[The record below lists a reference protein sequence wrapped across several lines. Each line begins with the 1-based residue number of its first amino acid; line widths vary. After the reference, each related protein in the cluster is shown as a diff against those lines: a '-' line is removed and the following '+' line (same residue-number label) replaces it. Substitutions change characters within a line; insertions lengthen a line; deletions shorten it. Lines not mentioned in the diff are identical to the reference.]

1 MIKCFAVGVIL
12 WLASSTVFA
21 QLTPEQ
27 TAARTKGL
35 ALYQQ
40 SDWYDSQPLLKIAA
54 EAGDSTAQY
63 YLGEAIRLSKRYT
76 TPEARRWYEASAK
89 QGDLFA
95 MLRLGDS
102 GDLCHTFGTCVEGGL
117 AWRDKALSLAYE
129 RAEKGDTEAMRVL
142 YHAEEG
148 LAWLEKAADAGD
160 TDAQQLLG
168 SFYKAGGGWFLTTG
182 NRNKAVER
190 YFRASAEGGNPV
202 GMMLYANYLFENDGS
217 KKEIRHWVKT
227 AAEAGYIDAVS
238 TYASNIAH
246 FPNDLDFPENLVAGY
261 GLTYLLSQLQG
272 GGVAPE
278 DGRRNL
284 PELAKRMTLAQ
295 IKEAEVFAE
304 EWTKAHPPLSY
315 FVPVYGH

>member
-1 MIKCFAVGVIL
+1 MVKQIGFVIL
-12 WLASSTVFA
+12 LFFSSVAFA
-21 QLTPEQ
+21 QLTTEQ
-27 TAARTKGL
+27 ESAKKKGL
-35 ALYQQ
+35 ELYNQYMGV
-40 SDWYDSQPLLKIAA
+40 SAVDPLRIAA
-54 EAGDSTAQY
+54 EAGDKTAQY
-63 YLGEAIRLSKRYT
+63 YLGETLRLNNMFMTS
-76 TPEARRWYEASAK
+76 EAQKWYEAAAK

-102 GDLCHTFGTCVEGGL
+102 NDLCHSLATCAGGGSE
-117 AWRDKALSLAYE
+117 WREKVLSLAYE
-129 RAEKGDTEAMRVL
+129 EAERGDTEAMRVL
-142 YHAEEG
+142 YYAEEG
-148 LAWLEKAADAGD
+148 LVWLEKAAEAGD

-190 YFRASAEGGNPV
+190 WFRASAEGGNPV

-227 AAEAGYIDAVS
+227 AAEMGHIDAVS

-246 FPNDLDFPENLVAGY
+246 LPNDLDFPEDLVAGY

-272 GGVAPE
+272 GAVAPE

-284 PELAKRMTLAQ
+284 PELAKKMTPAQ
-295 IKEAEVFAE
+295 IEEAEVFAE
-304 EWTKAHPPLSY
+304 DWAKSHPPLSY
-315 FVPVYGH
+315 FVPVYGY